1 MFSGFVGRDV
11 LLRKNAFFKILSKWG
26 GGIPAQI
33 FWHRSAFL
41 VNKGAFFFQNG
52 NNLNLKYIQGV

>member
-1 MFSGFVGRDV
+1 MR
-11 LLRKNAFFKILSKWG
+11 G
-26 GGIPAQI
+26 GGIALPKYLGTLS
-33 FWHRSAFL
+33 RGAFL